1 MVFLII
7 NARGIVINR
16 VFASEGARK
25 EQLRTNERGG
35 GGGTR
40 QEEKESK

>member
-1 MVFLII
+1 MVFLVI
-7 NARGIVINR
+7 NARAIVINR

-35 GGGTR
+35 GGTR